1 MYLERLN
8 LINFKNVREAD
19 LTFSEKINCLIG
31 HNGAGKTNVLDS
43 IYFLSHCKSFYN
55 TLDTQCARHGADF
68 MVIEGHYVMEDG
80 RDERVYCGL
89 QAGKHKKFKRNDK
102 VYKRLSDHIGLLPLV
117 IVSPADQ
124 TLINGGSS
132 ERRRLVDSIISQ
144 RDHEYL
150 HLLIRYNNALQ
161 QRNALLKQEGRV
173 QDEVIDVW
181 DYQLSEYG
189 TEIFKRRKTFIDAL
203 TPIFQ
208 HYYSYLSEDKER
220 VGIGYESTL
229 TEESLADQLK
239 KNRER
244 DLRVGFTT
252 CGTHRDDL
260 NMLIEDYPINQ
271 VGSQGQCKTYL
282 LALKLAQFDFLKKE
296 TGKTPLLLFDDIFD
310 KLDARRVGRII
321 ELTSSNHFGQIF
333 ITDTNR
339 EHIDDLIA
347 KMGQENKI
355 FDVEDGEVRELRV
368 ENKRLTLHGEQKDS
382 ARAQ

>member
-55 TLDTQCARHGADF
+55 TLDTQCARHGSDF

-161 QRNALLKQEGRV
+161 QRNALLKQEGKV

-355 FDVEDGEVRELRV
+355 FDVEDGEVRELRI
-368 ENKRLTLHGEQKDS
+368 KG
-382 ARAQ
+382 